1 MQRADFEKKP
11 IRDYWSKMVIVT
23 GQPGNRSDMVG
34 GWIADN
40 NYRKFVPVG
49 WAVDPVWGNSAMHH
63 AWNWISI
70 DPDPGNIEHRKQI
83 KSVIREIFHD
93 QYRVDTRWAVTKS
106 HLTSSTLIKFIP
118 EELHNHFI
126 ILDIVAND
134 YASIA
139 QIEWEAFVKNILRLL
154 VSLDP
159 FDHELA
165 QKNLENNLL
174 GVMDYQGK
182 TVMQML
188 EFKYQFMSSMAQ
200 SRSVPKKN
208 IYNTSATDSPVKVA
222 ELEYREL
229 MTARG
234 PFMLSEALGMQL
246 DRSEWESVV
255 EMARSKDRYWAMNRW
270 WERPRCE

>member
-1 MQRADFEKKP
+1 MERAEFEKKP
-11 IRDYWSKMVIVT
+11 IQDHWSKMVIVT

-40 NYRKFVPVG
+40 NYRKFIPVR
-49 WAVDPVWGNSAMHH
+49 WSVDPVWGNSGMQH

-70 DPDPGNIEHRKQI
+70 DPNPENIKHQREV

-93 QYRVDTRWAVTKS
+93 QYRVDARWAVTKS
-106 HLTSSTLIKFIP
+106 HLTSPTLIKFIP
-118 EELHNHFI
+118 EELYNHFI
-126 ILDIVAND
+126 ILDIIAND
-134 YASIA
+134 HVSIA

-174 GVMDYQGK
+174 GVMDYKDK

-188 EFKYQFMSSMAQ
+188 EFKYQFMSSLAQ

-208 IYNTSATDSPVKVA
+208 IYNTSATDSPVKVSS
-222 ELEYREL
+222 LDYREL
-229 MTARG
+229 MTPRG
-234 PFMLSEALGMQL
+234 PFMLSEALGVQL
-246 DRSEWESVV
+246 DRSEWESAV